1 MARADAETG
10 GKKLQ
15 LTITTPRGVK
25 FQEEA
30 DMIVMRTVDGDLGV
44 LPGHEPLMTA
54 LGSGILRIV
63 NNGGEKR
70 LAVFEGTASVDA
82 DSVQILTTIAQSPD
96 EIDLERAEEDRR
108 EAEAA
113 LQDAHEEDMTLR
125 LRIMQM
131 RALIRINVHHADSPD
146 DVYVEDEENGQGNT
160 GNTPEAND

>member
-25 FQEEA
+25 FREEA

-44 LPGHEPLMTA
+44 LPGHEPLMTV

-70 LAVFEGTASVDA
+70 LAVFEGTAAIDA
-82 DSVQILTTIAQSPD
+82 GAVNILTTIAQSPD

-108 EAEAA
+108 EAEEA
-113 LQDAHEEDMTLR
+113 LQDAREEDMTLR

-131 RALIRINVHHADSPD
+131 RALIRINVHHSDSFD
-146 DVYVEDEENGQGNT
+146 DVYVEDDENGNRNAGRASEGT
-160 GNTPEAND
+160 D